1 MSNSNSNLIGKK
13 TDTPPKRD
21 LRSGRKSR
29 NEKDKIIGRER
40 FGDIRRYLSEQIG
53 LRRRPVDQWQIIG
66 IHGEEGRG
74 EVGPRVP

>member
-66 IHGEEGRG
+66 IGEEVSFSLRTTTL
-74 EVGPRVP
+74 